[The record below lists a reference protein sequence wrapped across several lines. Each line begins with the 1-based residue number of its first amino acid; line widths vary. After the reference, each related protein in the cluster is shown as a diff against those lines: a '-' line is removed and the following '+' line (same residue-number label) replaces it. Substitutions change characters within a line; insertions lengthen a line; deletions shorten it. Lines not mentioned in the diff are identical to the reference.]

1 MIVNSSFANAF
12 ILRLIC
18 VKICRSRIQRY
29 SADRTI
35 FIAENFLGKYF
46 RDSCRFENGR
56 QSILAI
62 TVYIA

>member
-35 FIAENFLGKYF
+35 FIAENFLGNIFVIPVVLKMGGKAF
-46 RDSCRFENGR
+46 L
-56 QSILAI
+56 Q
-62 TVYIA
+62 